1 MRRKLVWRIVLA
13 MTANTLAFSW
23 PCVNWQS
30 VVLGG
35 ENQPAIEGSSDEPRE
50 PPAKKAAVPS
60 EAAQKKAAALVRDV
74 YSEEYQQAR
83 TAAQKAKLARKLIED
98 AAKET
103 EPSGQYV
110 ILRIARDLAAGAGD
124 GQAAFQAIDE
134 LDRGFAVDALQMKAA
149 VLQQSSTLTSRP
161 PDAYKNLVE
170 ALLPLLD
177 EAIRQDRFELAD
189 GLVSTAKAAVV
200 KARDANLR
208 KNVASAAERVAQA
221 CASYEKVSEALD
233 RLKEKPTDPK
243 ANCLVGKYCCFNKL
257 DWEKGLPML
266 ARGSDAVLKE
276 LATLDLDHPKESEA
290 QATIGDAWW
299 DLAEKAEANDK
310 LAAQQRAKYWYE
322 QAVPGL
328 SGLVKARVEKRM
340 RLVGETD
347 GVSPSMRP
355 LLAVAPF
362 DEKTAKMHQ
371 ARWAKFLGVPVVQT
385 NSIRMKLALIPPGEF
400 KMGSPKELIEE
411 ELRRIVDDG
420 WYKERLPGE
429 GPQHRVRITRPY
441 WLGTTDVTQEEYQR
455 VMGSNPSHFPG
466 DPKRPIEEVSW
477 DEAMEFAE
485 GCRICPGKR
494 RPSDGTGC
502 RRRRSGNMRAGRGVR
517 SDIASGTRNRRWPN
531 MRGTTRTPVLRH
543 TLWGRSGPT
552 PGGCTICMVTS
563 GSGARTGTTRITM
576 RVRPRTIRRGLQRA
590 PTACPAAAVGTALG
604 FAGQLTASVV
614 RPTAGVGAAWASGSQ

>member
-60 EAAQKKAAALVRDV
+60 EAAQKKAAALVRNV

-124 GQAAFQAIDE
+124 GQAAFPAIDE

-221 CASYEKVSEALD
+221 RASYEKVSEALD

-299 DLAEKAEANDK
+299 DLAEKAEANDE

-355 LLAVAPF
+355 LLAVTRPF

-371 ARWAKFLGVPVVQT
+371 GRWAKYLRVPVVNQLHRHEACAH
-385 NSIRMKLALIPPGEF
+385 SAR
-400 KMGSPKELIEE
+400 
-411 ELRRIVDDG
+411 
-420 WYKERLPGE
+420 
-429 GPQHRVRITRPY
+429 RVRDG
-441 WLGTTDVTQEEYQR
+441 LAQGTD
-455 VMGSNPSHFPG
+455 
-466 DPKRPIEEVSW
+466 
-477 DEAMEFAE
+477 
-485 GCRICPGKR
+485 
-494 RPSDGTGC
+494 
-502 RRRRSGNMRAGRGVR
+502 
-517 SDIASGTRNRRWPN
+517 
-531 MRGTTRTPVLRH
+531 
-543 TLWGRSGPT
+543 
-552 PGGCTICMVTS
+552 
-563 GSGARTGTTRITM
+563 
-576 RVRPRTIRRGLQRA
+576 
-590 PTACPAAAVGTALG
+590 
-604 FAGQLTASVV
+604 
-614 RPTAGVGAAWASGSQ
+614 